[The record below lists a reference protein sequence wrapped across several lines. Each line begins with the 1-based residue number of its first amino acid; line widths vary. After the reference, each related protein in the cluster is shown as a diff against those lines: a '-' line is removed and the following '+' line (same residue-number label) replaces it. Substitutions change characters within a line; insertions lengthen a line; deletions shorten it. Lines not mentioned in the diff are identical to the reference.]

1 MKIEIINTG
10 QTITEMSKTG
20 KPYKVFELIYKNHDF
35 DSKVET
41 KKINEYSKVAFNAL
55 GTSKQ
60 GSFYDVARE
69 KDAAGYWQWT
79 AVTAIDPVMAS
90 SASPAE
96 TVVPAAGRKV
106 VGSTYETAEERAA
119 NRTKIVRQSCIGYA
133 IQTLTGEKKP
143 MRPEDVLALAQIY
156 VDWVNQ
162 AKTPVQEIIEME
174 DDIPQ

>member
-79 AVTAIDPVMAS
+79 AVTAIDSVMNS
-90 SASPAE
+90 PASPAE

-119 NRTKIVRQSCIGYA
+119 NRSKIVRQSSIGYA
-133 IQTLTGEKKP
+133 IQTLKTDKSP
-143 MRPEDVLALAQIY
+143 ANTDDVLKVAQIY
-156 VDWVNQ
+156 LDWVNQ
-162 AKTPVQEIIEME
+162 TKTPVQEIIDME